1 MIFWRILDNKIYEVD
16 TVDQLG
22 FEQSDAFVIPN
33 EYLEKQEFTIMRTC
47 HGIGDWGI
55 LSAMPRLLKQK
66 YPNCK
71 VYLPS
76 AKLLQE
82 LFIKI
87 QPNWNPWNNIFK
99 NVEVIF
105 NNNPYVD
112 SYIESLSG
120 EIFHDHYRI
129 YDDNNPNIPLV
140 EQILKFWQF
149 DITEYEDSQPELYFT
164 KEEQKLGDQIIKK
177 YVKNK
182 KDFGCLLISDRF
194 GTQYGKHDEKT
205 YQNDYKKITK
215 LLNDNVLPYFC
226 WTYKPLKEIGLD
238 FIDIMLDM
246 RNIDL
251 RIQLYIKSKAKVNIG
266 NQCGTNH
273 CVVRYSN
280 VYEVQRQSV
289 LAHNF
294 VKGETYV

>member
-1 MIFWRILDNKIYEVD
+1 MIFWRIIDNNIYEVKE
-16 TVDQLG
+16 VEKLG
-22 FEQSDAFVIPN
+22 FDSSDALYIPDDYLDSQNFV
-33 EYLEKQEFTIMRTC
+33 IMRTC

-76 AKLLQE
+76 TKLLQE
-82 LFIKI
+82 LFIKT

-105 NNNPYVD
+105 NNNPYID
-112 SYIESLSG
+112 GYIDKLSG
-120 EIFHDHYRI
+120 EVFHDHYRI

-149 DITEYEDSQPELYFT
+149 DISEYEDSQPELYFS
-164 KEEQKLGDQIIKK
+164 KEEQQLGDQIIKE

-182 KDFGCLLISDRF
+182 KEFGCLLISDRF

-205 YQNDYKKITK
+205 YKNDHEKITK
-215 LLNDNVLPYFC
+215 LLNNNIMPYFC
-226 WTYKPLKEIGLD
+226 WTYKPLNELGFDFVDSVLD
-238 FIDIMLDM
+238 V

-251 RIQLYIKSKAKVNIG
+251 RIQLYIKSKAKINIG

-273 CVVRYSN
+273 CVVRYSD

-289 LAHNF
+289 LGHNF
-294 VKGETYV
+294 VKGETYL